1 MGQEG
6 AHGDPI
12 GLYRTGPPPSALG
25 SGNEAAPEAAAPAG
39 APDSAGGSLSGGSL
53 PGGSL
58 PGTSTAGRVQ
68 SRGAGVRGTPPR
80 TRVSLARGSRHACYT
95 PARAAAPLAHVHTR
109 VTHLHGVFGRC
120 HTCKRACYRPARGS
134 RVAPVGASVRVTC
147 LCAAPARSHAC
158 KSVLRACGWASCRS
172 RTCEHAC
179 YPCEAPCCLRTY
191 KHARYAAVRAPCPF
205 PAYGHTNYTSARGR
219 IPPARTSTR
228 VTRLLRT
235 QACYTPAQGSG
246 SLAGQGIRGHRGGH
260 LPPQGFWGAAGGGLG
275 AGLAPSR

>member
-80 TRVSLARGSRHACYT
+80 TRVSLARGSRHALLHACAGCRAARTRAYACYT
-95 PARAAAPLAHVHTR
+95 PARGLRPLPHVQTR
-109 VTHLHGVFGRC
+109 VLPARAWVTRC
-120 HTCKRACYRPARGS
+120 SRRCERACYVPVRGTGS
-134 RVAPVGASVRVTC
+134 LPRVQIRVTG
-147 LCAAPARSHAC
+147 LRMGIVSISHVRTRVLPVRGAVLPPHVQTRALRGRAGPVPLPRVRTHELHVCAGSHP
-158 KSVLRACGWASCRS
+158 S
-172 RTCEHAC
+172 RTHEHAC
-179 YPCEAPCCLRTY
+179 DTPVAHASVLHACTGLRE
-191 KHARYAAVRAPCPF
+191 P
-205 PAYGHTNYTSARGR
+205 G
-219 IPPARTSTR
+219 
-228 VTRLLRT
+228 
-235 QACYTPAQGSG
+235 
-246 SLAGQGIRGHRGGH
+246 
-260 LPPQGFWGAAGGGLG
+260 G
-275 AGLAPSR
+275 AGN